1 MTGATSKPRAVVTGG
16 AASTGVTPAAMR
28 ADTSVKTSFSP
39 CCFAVG
45 GAGWLAYA
53 MPETKGKTLEQIE
66 ALFN

>member
-1 MTGATSKPRAVVTGG
+1 MTKAGAFWLYA
-16 AASTGVTPAAMR
+16 GV
-28 ADTSVKTSFSP
+28 
-39 CCFAVG
+39 AVG